1 MTAVA
6 VASTPAAATSPSLAA
21 TSATTPW
28 RWRRAPATT
37 GAAASTPTAARL
49 RSTPAPWSTTPFT
62 SHSSSGGDDGGGG
75 IYSGGG
81 GVSLGQAT
89 IDDNSFTLDSSTGG
103 DNGGGGVYEGGGGV
117 AVVFSTVDG
126 NSLTIG
132 TTGERHRR
140 RRRRRWTCRARVAP
154 SASTCRASRT
164 TPSTSPTAG
173 GDDGGGAI
181 LDEGGDGNVYLTSTI
196 SGNSVDRLAGQ
207 HRQWRRR
214 HLQLRQLAISNLT
227 IAGNSIQHFRRRDP
241 EPGHNRV
248 HGHDRRWQYRDAHW
262 QLRRQRHAA
271 VRRASTWRSANT
283 CGFNAGG
290 DLVNTDP
297 HLGPLQNNGG
307 PTLDAGA
314 AGRESGRRRRLVHRY
329 RTTAAD
335 DRPARRRAAAAGG
348 WEVRHRRVRVDPRGT
363 TAAASTTVKA
373 RDGSGQAGRDQ
384 HHRGE
389 LLEHGQPRGPDDDG
403 RLPIRDRCALPP
415 RRRLGHRL

>member
-1 MTAVA
+1 MT
-6 VASTPAAATSPSLAA
+6 
-21 TSATTPW
+21 
-28 RWRRAPATT
+28 
-37 GAAASTPTAARL
+37 
-49 RSTPAPWSTTPFT
+49 
-62 SHSSSGGDDGGGG
+62 
-75 IYSGGG
+75 
-81 GVSLGQAT
+81 
-89 IDDNSFTLDSSTGG
+89 
-103 DNGGGGVYEGGGGV
+103 
-117 AVVFSTVDG
+117 VVFSTVDG

-132 TTGERHRR
+132 TETGE
-140 RRRRRWTCRARVAP
+140 TDTGGNDGGGGLASQGAP
-154 SASTCRASRT
+154 SESAGRASRT

-181 LDEGGDGNVYLTSTI
+181 LDEGGDGNVYLSSTI
-196 SGNSVDRLAGQ
+196 SGNSVDDLAGQ

-214 HLQLRQLAISNLT
+214 HLQLRQLADQQPHDRGQRHPTLPAARSSTGAQSSSRDT
-227 IAGNSIQHFRRRDP
+227 IVAGNTATPAGNCAGNGTLQSAGFNL
-241 EPGHNRV
+241 EN
-248 HGHDRRWQYRDAHW
+248 
-262 QLRRQRHAA
+262 
-271 VRRASTWRSANT
+271 ANT

-297 HLGPLQNNGG
+297 QSRTAPEQRW
-307 PTLDAGA
+307 TDADAGI
-314 AGRESGRRRRLVHRY
+314 AGGEPGCRRRLVYRH